1 VDGSKK
7 KGYGVALHQIDTN
20 GVERPILFLSR
31 TLSKHEKNYFATE
44 LEVGCLVWA
53 ISKLTYYLDGNQ
65 ITIVTDHEAT
75 KGLVDAAVLGGKS
88 TRLIRWG
95 LFLSR
100 YRPSIEI
107 VYRPGKTHSN
117 TDGLSR
123 LPTVS
128 GLPSRVDA
136 AEEPR
141 ETTPETISGYSF
153 VVDVVDMDEDLR
165 KDIV

>member
-1 VDGSKK
+1 MDGSKK